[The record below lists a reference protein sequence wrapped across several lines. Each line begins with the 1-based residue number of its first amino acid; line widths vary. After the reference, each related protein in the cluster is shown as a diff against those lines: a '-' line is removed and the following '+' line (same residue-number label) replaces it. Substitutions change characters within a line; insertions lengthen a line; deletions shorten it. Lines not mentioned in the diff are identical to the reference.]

1 MVMETYAE
9 ILNKR
14 KEQKM
19 SNYDMDE
26 LRRQGKVPDLEKRG
40 EFAKD
45 IIENEKNNL
54 GYDSVKLGKD
64 EAPYTSI
71 DIELPDDDF
80 RRIALQAHERDIT
93 FNKMAL
99 LILKDGIKNSEY
111 RFEHQSKPQV
121 LKEY

>member
-26 LRRQGKVPDLEKRG
+26 LRRQGKVPDLEKRR

-45 IIENEKNNL
+45 IIKSENTRELEINL
-54 GYDSVKLGKD
+54 PAKDCLKL
-64 EAPYTSI
+64 
-71 DIELPDDDF
+71 
-80 RRIALQAHERDIT
+80 ALAAHDRDIT
-93 FNKMAL
+93 LNQ
-99 LILKDGIKNSEY
+99 LIINVLTDSLKDLDYK
-111 RFEHQSKPQV
+111 FEHNNKPHF
-121 LKEY
+121 LAENIEEY

>member
-1 MVMETYAE
+1 MT
-9 ILNKR
+9 
-14 KEQKM
+14 
-19 SNYDMDE
+19 NYDMDE
-26 LRRQGKVPDLEKRG
+26 LRRQGKVPDLEKRK

-45 IIENEKNNL
+45 IIEGENKQPK
-54 GYDSVKLGKD
+54 SVKLGKD

-80 RRIALQAHERDIT
+80 RKIALQAHERDIT

>member
-26 LRRQGKVPDLEKRG
+26 LRRQGKVPDLEKRR

-45 IIENEKNNL
+45 IIEHEKR
-54 GYDSVKLGKD
+54 SVKIGKN
-64 EAPYTSI
+64 ETPHLAI
-71 DIELPDDDF
+71 DIELPDDIF
-80 RRIALQAHERDIT
+80 KKLALQAHEKDIT
-93 FNKMAL
+93 FNKLAIN
-99 LILKDGIKNSEY
+99 ILKKGLLDSEY
-111 RFEHQSKPQV
+111 RFEHDDKPQ
-121 LKEY
+121 LLTEKY